1 MNGGVSMSNQQSY
14 KQEWEKEHYQQIKI
28 IVQKE
33 KQIKERLKVLSI
45 GTHKSQNQLLIE
57 AIEMLL
63 EKYNA

>member
-1 MNGGVSMSNQQSY
+1 MFDKQKYDSNY
-14 KQEWEKEHYQQIKI
+14 VRNNYDQIMIK
-28 IVQKE
+28 VQKD
-33 KQIKERLKVLSI
+33 KQVKERLKMLSI

>member
-1 MNGGVSMSNQQSY
+1 MFEQQKY
-14 KQEWEKEHYQQIKI
+14 IRKYNKEHYDEIRFT
-28 IVQKE
+28 VQKD
-33 KQIKERLKVLSI
+33 KQVKERLKMLSI

>member
-1 MNGGVSMSNQQSY
+1 MSEVNKFD
-14 KQEWEKEHYQQIKI
+14 KQKYDKQYINDRIEMQVDKD
-28 IVQKE
+28 

-63 EKYNA
+63 DKYNA